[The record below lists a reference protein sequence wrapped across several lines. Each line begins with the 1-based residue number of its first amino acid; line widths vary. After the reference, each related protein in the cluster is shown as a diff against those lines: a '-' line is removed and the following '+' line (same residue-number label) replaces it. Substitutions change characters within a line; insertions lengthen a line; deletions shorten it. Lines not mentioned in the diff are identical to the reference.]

1 MQYLNEAVIKLI
13 NEDVVGGK
21 KLIENELYNRLGLML
36 EEKLKDFAPTIFT
49 ESKDYDGDGKVESST
64 KEWKDS
70 RNKAINK
77 AKAEK
82 GMKMESAE
90 ESDDDLLTE
99 EYELLAEELESIVN
113 EIEEETG
120 EELTESEI
128 EELADILLESME
140 KGPDEEEDYQDEE
153 EEDLE
158 EDSED
163 EYEDEE

>member
-49 ESKDYDGDGKVESST
+49 ESKDYDGDGEVESST

-70 RNKAINK
+70 RDNAIKK
-77 AKAEK
+77 AKAKE

-140 KGPDEEEDYQDEE
+140 EGPDEEEDYQE
-153 EEDLE
+153 EEDFE

-163 EYEDEE
+163 DYEEEE

>member
-49 ESKDYDGDGKVESST
+49 ESQDYDGDGKVESST

-70 RNKAINK
+70 RNKAIKK

-153 EEDLE
+153 EDLE